1 MQQRAFYNKGR
12 GFTLLE
18 LMAVII
24 ILGIL
29 ATFVVPRVMDK
40 PERAKQAKA
49 KVDLQALD
57 TALNFFRLDV
67 GRYPTTE
74 EGLNSLVS
82 PPHDPAAAAR
92 WRRGGYLQRPA
103 LPNDPWGRP
112 YVYMHPGSVNEYDL
126 LTFGADGQPGGDE
139 FNADISIWDIE

>member
-1 MQQRAFYNKGR
+1 MQKRPFFAKGQ

-40 PERAKQAKA
+40 PERAKQSKA

-67 GRYPTTE
+67 GRYPATE
-74 EGLNSLVS
+74 EGLEVLVR
-82 PPHDPAAAAR
+82 PPQDPAAAAR
-92 WRRGGYLQRPA
+92 WRRGGYLQRPV

-112 YVYMHPGSVNEYDL
+112 YVYMYPGSVHEYDL
-126 LTFGADGQPGGDE
+126 LTFGADGQPGGEE
-139 FNADISIWDIE
+139 FDADISIWDIE